1 MKKIIIAIAMLGISL
16 SSLEANIARHVSNK
30 EFCNVNAQILIDRCY
45 QEEKKHQVTLVCHR
59 IFENIK
65 KKGPNTC
72 SILIGNY
79 LINFEKSIY
88 RIYFLKPQK
97 FNFIGV
103 DENGKRI

>member
-1 MKKIIIAIAMLGISL
+1 MKKIIIAIAMLGLSL

-30 EFCNVNAQILIDRCY
+30 DYCNVNAQLLIDRCY
-45 QEEKKHQVTLVCHR
+45 QEEKKHQVPFVCHR

-72 SILIGNY
+72 SILIGNILY
-79 LINFEKSIY
+79 NNFQ
-88 RIYFLKPQK
+88 RGYFLKPQK